1 MRYSFVSELRVEY
14 CTGTVQV
21 LPMHFLPLMMMQSD
35 HAAHAQ
41 NHRCKPLQV
50 CALVPGSYRSFNQTW
65 RSMREHLIEPLA
77 ASGVLVETVMCLDK
91 DLPTELKSNVHTG
104 LRVVHLSA
112 VGDLQLRQQGRSFAG
127 FQREAECFQR
137 ALQRE
142 LACVPKL
149 RDQTSAEVTALLQ
162 RGQHASKAALRWS
175 ESICAPGSSVYDFFL
190 FARPDLLWLQPFP
203 VEALLERNAVSLR
216 ARDLCFDPNA
226 FWFSEQAQSAY
237 HLRCASCGGCFMVP
251 DDQFALVPRR
261 FGAAYFAEHRFFE
274 ATVPNRTLA
283 EREQEYTV
291 LLSHVLMT
299 ISSNITRG
307 LKLPCEVPNKPNVA
321 GNPAYTAL
329 CNNSGFGDGTVDE
342 NTVWSRGRMRIR
354 TNPNRMHRPLFK
366 SESPSFGAEALKSFR
381 LNLRSVPLVLRGFPV
396 YLTGWS
402 INHSTGEPII
412 NHLTGEPIIEQ
423 RWSYKGDQRWPNAS
437 RSCMLSSFRNASGS
451 ASGNAS

>member
-1 MRYSFVSELRVEY
+1 
-14 CTGTVQV
+14 
-21 LPMHFLPLMMMQSD
+21 
-35 HAAHAQ
+35 
-41 NHRCKPLQV
+41 
-50 CALVPGSYRSFNQTW
+50 
-65 RSMREHLIEPLA
+65 MREHLIEPLA

-91 DLPTELKSNVHTG
+91 DLPTELKRNVHTG

-162 RGQHASKAALRWS
+162 RGQHASKTALRWS
-175 ESICAPGSSVYDFFL
+175 EPRCAPGSSVYDFFL

-216 ARDLCFDPNA
+216 AQRLCFDPNV

-237 HLRCASCGGCFMVP
+237 HLRCTSCRGCFMVP

-261 FGAAYFAEHRFFE
+261 FAAAYFAEHRFFE

-291 LLSHVLMT
+291 LLSHMLMT

-307 LKLPCEVPNKPNVA
+307 LKKPCEVPKKPNVLIDK
-321 GNPAYTAL
+321 PALLQRAYGFFGWNKPSTP
-329 CNNSGFGDGTVDE
+329 NTPSGMRLE
-342 NTVWSRGRMRIR
+342 NLAMPRGCGRSSL
-354 TNPNRMHRPLFK
+354 HR
-366 SESPSFGAEALKSFR
+366 R
-381 LNLRSVPLVLRGFPV
+381 
-396 YLTGWS
+396 
-402 INHSTGEPII
+402 
-412 NHLTGEPIIEQ
+412 
-423 RWSYKGDQRWPNAS
+423 AS
-437 RSCMLSSFRNASGS
+437 RSARCEQVPAGTERRTGDTRRSNARDRTPHSVTRLSLKVERCP
-451 ASGNAS
+451 